1 MQSWQT
7 DLLNTL
13 LAVSMKPML
22 RSTNSVSKIRRGVG
36 IGDSILGRL
45 TKVPGTRRTPV
56 CASGTDCQM
65 EWLDVAGI
73 DRQQAPTLLY
83 LPGGAFVMRTP
94 QLHTGLAARICK
106 ESAMRALVCYYRL
119 APEFPF
125 PNALEDAVAAYKLL
139 LSEGVPADQIVLA
152 GDSAGGGLALSLLL
166 WLRDEC
172 YPLPAGALLL
182 SPLLDMSE
190 TAASRIKNARSD
202 AMLPPPAKRGVNPR
216 ALYVGEEDHRHPL
229 ISPIYGEYQGL
240 PPLYVQVSDSEMLL
254 DDSLRLARRARH
266 YQVNA
271 EVDIWRGLPHVWSL
285 VPWLPE
291 SRAAIRRMAHFIDGL
306 VEH

>member
-1 MQSWQT
+1 
-7 DLLNTL
+7 
-13 LAVSMKPML
+13 
-22 RSTNSVSKIRRGVG
+22 
-36 IGDSILGRL
+36 
-45 TKVPGTRRTPV
+45 
-56 CASGTDCQM
+56 
-65 EWLDVAGI
+65 
-73 DRQQAPTLLY
+73 
-83 LPGGAFVMRTP
+83 
-94 QLHTGLAARICK
+94 
-106 ESAMRALVCYYRL
+106 MRALVCYYRL

-125 PNALEDAVAAYKLL
+125 PNALEDAAAAYRLL

-291 SRAAIRRMAHFIDGL
+291 SRAAIRRMALFIDGL